1 MEEFVKNQEVYIRD
15 FPYGKPTRI
24 KGIIVACLRKNVFN
38 IKLLNGL
45 DEGKIK
51 MYYDYRIS
59 SVSYEDYIEEVEKS
73 GV

>member
-1 MEEFVKNQEVYIRD
+1 MDIFEKNQEVYIRD

-24 KGIIVACLRKNVFN
+24 KGIIVAHLRNNLYN
-38 IKLLNGL
+38 IKILNGL

-59 SVSYEDYIEEVEKS
+59 DISYEEYMLELEKS